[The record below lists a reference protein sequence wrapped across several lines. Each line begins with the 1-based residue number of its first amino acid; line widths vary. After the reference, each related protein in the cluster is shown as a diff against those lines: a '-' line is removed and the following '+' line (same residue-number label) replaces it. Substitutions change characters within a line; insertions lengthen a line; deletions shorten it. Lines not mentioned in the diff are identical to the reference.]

1 MPSGQTGPQ
10 PMTMPFGGG
19 FNSPFGG
26 FGGMPMFGPAQQYQQ
41 PIQSQIPMG
50 TDPAGGPNAAGPQ
63 KNYGAVPGMLNTAQQ
78 QVQQPTQQ
86 APMIPMNGQGWQG
99 GSGPMGPTGMGVLGS
114 DGGSTFYPG
123 GSPSQFTNTP
133 FGQGAMGTGR
143 GKGRTGPGT
152 SGGFSGG
159 CGVTPRGMM

>member
-1 MPSGQTGPQ
+1 
-10 PMTMPFGGG
+10 MTMPFGGG

-41 PIQSQIPMG
+41 PAVLEQ
-50 TDPAGGPNAAGPQ
+50 APQ
-63 KNYGAVPGMLNTAQQ
+63 AKNYGPVSGVLNTTQQ
-78 QVQQPTQQ
+78 QVQQPIQQ
-86 APMIPMNGQGWQG
+86 APMIPMNGTFLSGQG
-99 GSGPMGPTGMGVLGS
+99 GSGTLGPTGMGVIGTN
-114 DGGSTFYPG
+114 GGSTAYAG

-133 FGQGAMGTGR
+133 FGQGATGTGR

-159 CGVTPRGMM
+159 CMTGGM